1 MHEEHE
7 PVPRETERVAQSI
20 VDAALAVHRALGPGL
35 LESAYE
41 ACLTHELERRGH
53 AVLKQVALPVI
64 YDTVKLDG
72 YRIDLIVDDAVII
85 EVKAVE
91 ALTPLHEAQVL
102 TYLRLSHRRLGFIG
116 QLQRKAF
123 EERDQTADFVS
134 CWPRAARPEKEAL
147 CLHCDLRVTP
157 FSSTYGPAVE

>member
-7 PVPRETERVAQSI
+7 PLPPKTERVAQSI

-41 ACLTHELERRGH
+41 VCLSHELERRGH

-64 YDTVKLDG
+64 YHSVKLEAG
-72 YRIDLIVDDAVII
+72 YRIDLIVDGAVIV

-91 ALTPLHEAQVL
+91 ALAPLHEAQLL
-102 TYLRLSHRRLGFIG
+102 TYLRLSQRRLGLPINFNVKLLKNGIKRMI
-116 QLQRKAF
+116 L
-123 EERDQTADFVS
+123 
-134 CWPRAARPEKEAL
+134 
-147 CLHCDLRVTP
+147 
-157 FSSTYGPAVE
+157 